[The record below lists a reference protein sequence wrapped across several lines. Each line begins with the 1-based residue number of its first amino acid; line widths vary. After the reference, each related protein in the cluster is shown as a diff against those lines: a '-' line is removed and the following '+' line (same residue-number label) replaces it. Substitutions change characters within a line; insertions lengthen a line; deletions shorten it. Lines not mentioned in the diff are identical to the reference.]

1 MPEFSY
7 RAVDPSG
14 RIVHGSMAAE
24 SLLTVRQSIKSEG
37 SWPIEIKQGGGSSS
51 ALNLSSV
58 GFKKEISGE
67 ALALFCRQLSIII
80 TSGVNLLKG
89 LEIMV
94 LQTPDKRMRSE
105 VERVY
110 REVQTGKTVAEA
122 MGGRGS
128 LIPELLVAMVATG
141 EASGSLDEVLRSM
154 SDFYEKEHRIKQKI
168 KSAAIYPIVMLVMA
182 TALIAF
188 FFNFLLPQMV
198 TLITSS
204 GGKLPLLTRIV
215 IGISEYTTKYFV
227 VIIGMLAGLAV
238 LGKTYFKTGDGRM
251 RRDKFILKIPLLG
264 NTLRHVTTMRFA
276 RTAYILIKSGLP
288 LLQGL
293 DYIRQNV
300 NNALAEKAV
309 EYAIDGLQRGETMA
323 ANLARAN
330 YFDGMAIQM
339 FAIGEETGEMEK
351 VLDEMAQYY
360 DQESDAGFNRLL
372 ALVEPLM
379 LVIIGGIVSTVIIS
393 VMLPM
398 MDMFSHIKR

>member
-1 MPEFSY
+1 MPEFRY
-7 RAVDPSG
+7 RAVDSSG
-14 RIVHGSMAAE
+14 RVVHGTMAAE
-24 SLLTVRQSIKSEG
+24 SPLTVRQSIISEG
-37 SWPIEIKQGGGSSS
+37 SWPIEIKQGESSS
-51 ALNLSSV
+51 TLKLSSV

-67 ALALFCRQLSIII
+67 ALSIFCRQLSVII

-89 LEIMV
+89 LEIMA

-110 REVQTGKTVAEA
+110 REVQTGKTLSEA
-122 MGGRGS
+122 MAVRGS

-154 SDFYEKEHRIKQKI
+154 SQFYEKDHRIKQKI
-168 KSAAIYPIVMLVMA
+168 KSASIYPIVMFVMA
-182 TALIAF
+182 ALLIAF

-215 IGISEYTTKYFV
+215 IGISQYTTKYF
-227 VIIGMLAGLAV
+227 ILILGALAGLVV
-238 LGKTYFKTGDGRM
+238 LARCYFKTPAGRM
-251 RRDKFILKIPLLG
+251 QRDKFILHIPLLG
-264 NTLRHVTTMRFA
+264 KTLRHVTTMRFA

-293 DYIRQNV
+293 DYIKQNV

-309 EYAIDGLQRGETMA
+309 DYAIDGLQRGETMA
-323 ANLARAN
+323 SNLARAN

-339 FAIGEETGEMEK
+339 FSIGEETGEMEK

-360 DQESDAGFNRLL
+360 DQESDAGFTKLL

-379 LVIIGGIVSTVIIS
+379 LVIIGTIVSTVIIS
-393 VMLPM
+393 VMLPV
-398 MDMFSHIKR
+398 MDLFSHIKR